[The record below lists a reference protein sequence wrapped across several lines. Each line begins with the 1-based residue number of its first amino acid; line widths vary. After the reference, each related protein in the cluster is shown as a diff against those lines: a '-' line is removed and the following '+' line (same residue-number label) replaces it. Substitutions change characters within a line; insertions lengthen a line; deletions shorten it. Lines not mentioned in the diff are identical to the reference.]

1 MSDDEMPQDMGMGG
15 MGGDDDMSDED
26 MDYTPPSDLPEGI
39 KKEIITEAPSA
50 NWKKPKSGDDV
61 TVHYVGTLESDGTEF
76 DSSRSR
82 GKPFNFLLG
91 KGQVIQGWDKGVAT
105 MKQGEVAKFTLSP
118 EFAYGEEG
126 SPPKI
131 PANATLVF
139 EVELLSWVS
148 KDDLFQDGGVIK
160 DEIKEGTGWKK
171 PKEGDEIMMSLKATE
186 KDGETVIDEK
196 KAFEYVIG
204 SGVLGQISK
213 ACDKALTNMK
223 KGEEAKL
230 TCTKDYAY
238 GDDKPDGAVITLS
251 LDQIYETRDCSFA
264 KDKSLMKKQVGE
276 GEGYDMP
283 KDASTVKLKVDA
295 ATDGASALAGFVA
308 TTLEFTA
315 GNGQVCDALE
325 SVVMDMKKGE
335 KAVLTCVNPS
345 HCVEEK
351 LGLKEIKAEKVV
363 LFLELVDFEKA
374 KDTWNMSEEE
384 KVDFGLARKDIGSD
398 LFKRGR
404 ISLAL
409 ERYKKVIDLFNYT
422 DNFKEENKAKAK
434 DLKKVCEL
442 NLAACH
448 LKVKDYSAA
457 KKSCSNVLKDERE
470 NVKALFRR
478 AQADVAMKN
487 FMDAMSDLKKCIDID
502 PQNKAARALYKEAQV
517 GQKEEDKKSKGL
529 FAKMCAGLGK
539 GPIPPP
545 GKDKSAMAEDDDMDD
560 DEDDGMEEAKA
571 GEEPK
576 ADEKGPAEGRDV
588 EEKKAE

>member
-1 MSDDEMPQDMGMGG
+1 M
-15 MGGDDDMSDED
+15 
-26 MDYTPPSDLPEGI
+26 
-39 KKEIITEAPSA
+39 
-50 NWKKPKSGDDV
+50 
-61 TVHYVGTLESDGTEF
+61 HYVGTLESDGTEF

-82 GKPFNFLLG
+82 AKPFNFLLG

-105 MKQGEVAKFTLSP
+105 MKQGEIAKFTLSP

-131 PANATLVF
+131 PAKATLVF
-139 EVELLSWVS
+139 EVELISWVS

-160 DEIKEGTGWKK
+160 DEITEGTGWKK
-171 PKEGDEIMMSLKATE
+171 PKDGDEIMLSLKVTE
-186 KDGETVIDEK
+186 KDETLIDEK
-196 KAFEYVIG
+196 KDFEYVIG
-204 SGVLGQISK
+204 SGTLGKLSQ
-213 ACDKALTNMK
+213 ACDKALTSMK

-238 GDDKPDGAVITLS
+238 GDDKPDGAIINLS

-295 ATDGASALAGFVA
+295 ATDGAAALPGFVA
-308 TTLEFTA
+308 ATLEFTA
-315 GNGQVCDALE
+315 GNGEVCDALE
-325 SVVMDMKKGE
+325 SVIVDMKKGE
-335 KAVLTCVNPS
+335 KSVLTCINPS
-345 HCVEEK
+345 LCIEEK
-351 LGLKEIKAEKVV
+351 LGLKDIKSEKVV
-363 LFLELVDFEKA
+363 LSLELVEFEKA

-384 KVDFGLARKDIGSD
+384 KVEFGVERKEIGSD
-398 LFKRGR
+398 LFKKGR
-404 ISLAL
+404 TTLAL

-457 KKSCSNVLKDERE
+457 KKSCTTVLKDERQ

-478 AQADVAMKN
+478 AQADVALKN
-487 FMDAMSDLKKCIDID
+487 FMDAMADLKQCIDID

-517 GQKEEDKKSKGL
+517 GQKGEDKKSKGL
-529 FAKMCAGLGK
+529 FAKMCGGLGK

-545 GKDKSAMAEDDDMDD
+545 GKDKSMAEDDEDMDD
-560 DEDDGMEEAKA
+560 DEDEEAME
-571 GEEPK
+571 GEEGKADGAVVDEKKDK
-576 ADEKGPAEGRDV
+576 ADE
-588 EEKKAE
+588 

>member
-1 MSDDEMPQDMGMGG
+1 
-15 MGGDDDMSDED
+15 
-26 MDYTPPSDLPEGI
+26 
-39 KKEIITEAPSA
+39 
-50 NWKKPKSGDDV
+50 
-61 TVHYVGTLESDGTEF
+61 
-76 DSSRSR
+76 
-82 GKPFNFLLG
+82 
-91 KGQVIQGWDKGVAT
+91 
-105 MKQGEVAKFTLSP
+105 LSP

-139 EVELLSWVS
+139 EVELISWVS

-160 DEIKEGTGWKK
+160 DEMKEGNGWKK
-171 PKEGDEIMMSLKATE
+171 PKEGDEIMVSLKVTE
-186 KDGETVIDEK
+186 QDETLIDEK
-196 KAFEYVIG
+196 NNFEYVIG
-204 SGVLGQISK
+204 SGALGSISK
-213 ACDKALTNMK
+213 ACDKALTSMK

-230 TCTKDYAY
+230 TCTKEYAY
-238 GDDKPDGAVITLS
+238 GDDKPDGAIINLS

-295 ATDGASALAGFVA
+295 ATDGAVALPGFAA

-315 GNGQVCDALE
+315 GNGEVCDALE
-325 SVVMDMKKGE
+325 SIVVDMKKGE
-335 KAVLTCVNPS
+335 KAVLTCATPS
-345 HCVEEK
+345 LCIEER

-363 LFLELVDFEKA
+363 FSVELVEFEKP

-384 KVDFGLARKDIGSD
+384 KVEFGMTRKEIGSD

-457 KKSCSNVLKDERE
+457 KKSCSSVLKDERE

-478 AQADVAMKN
+478 AQADVALKN
-487 FMDAMSDLKKCIDID
+487 FMDAMIDVKKCLELD
-502 PQNKAARALYKEAQV
+502 PQNKPARALYKEAQA

-529 FAKMCAGLGK
+529 FAKMCGGLGK

-545 GKDKSAMAEDDDMDD
+545 GKDKSMAEDDDDMYGDD
-560 DEDDGMEEAKA
+560 DEAME
-571 GEEPK
+571 GK
-576 ADEKGPAEGRDV
+576 ADEEGKAE
-588 EEKKAE
+588 EEGKVDGGGVADKKKAEE

>member
-1 MSDDEMPQDMGMGG
+1 MG
-15 MGGDDDMSDED
+15 
-26 MDYTPPSDLPEGI
+26 
-39 KKEIITEAPSA
+39 
-50 NWKKPKSGDDV
+50 
-61 TVHYVGTLESDGTEF
+61 
-76 DSSRSR
+76 
-82 GKPFNFLLG
+82 
-91 KGQVIQGWDKGVAT
+91 
-105 MKQGEVAKFTLSP
+105 
-118 EFAYGEEG
+118 
-126 SPPKI
+126 
-131 PANATLVF
+131 
-139 EVELLSWVS
+139 
-148 KDDLFQDGGVIK
+148 
-160 DEIKEGTGWKK
+160 
-171 PKEGDEIMMSLKATE
+171 
-186 KDGETVIDEK
+186 
-196 KAFEYVIG
+196 
-204 SGVLGQISK
+204 
-213 ACDKALTNMK
+213 
-223 KGEEAKL
+223 
-230 TCTKDYAY
+230 
-238 GDDKPDGAVITLS
+238 
-251 LDQIYETRDCSFA
+251 YETRDCSFA

-283 KDASTVKLKVDA
+283 KDASNVKLKVDA
-295 ATDGASALAGFVA
+295 ATDGSSALAGFVA
-308 TTLEFTA
+308 TTLEFTS

-345 HCVEEK
+345 LCAEEK

-363 LFLELVDFEKA
+363 LFLELLEFEKA

-384 KVDFGLARKDIGSD
+384 KVDFGLARKDVGSD

-422 DNFKEENKAKAK
+422 DNFNEENKAKAK
-434 DLKKVCEL
+434 DLKKICEL

-487 FMDAMSDLKKCIDID
+487 FEIAMSDLKKCIEID

-529 FAKMCAGLGK
+529 FAKMCGGLGK

-545 GKDKSAMAEDDDMDD
+545 GKDKSMAEDDDVDD
-560 DEDDGMEEAKA
+560 DDAMEEEAKA
-571 GEEPK
+571 SEEPN
-576 ADEKGPAEGRDV
+576 ADEKGPSDGGGGNV

>member
-1 MSDDEMPQDMGMGG
+1 M
-15 MGGDDDMSDED
+15 
-26 MDYTPPSDLPEGI
+26 
-39 KKEIITEAPSA
+39 
-50 NWKKPKSGDDV
+50 
-61 TVHYVGTLESDGTEF
+61 HYVGTLESDGTEF

-105 MKQGEVAKFTLSP
+105 MKQGEIAKFTLSP
-118 EFAYGEEG
+118 EFAYGEDG

-131 PANATLVF
+131 PASATLIF
-139 EVELLSWVS
+139 EVELISWVS
-148 KDDLFQDGGVIK
+148 KDDIFQDGGVIK
-160 DEIKEGTGWKK
+160 DEVKEGTGWKK
-171 PKEGDEIMMSLKATE
+171 PKEGDEIMLTLKAIE
-186 KDGETVIDEK
+186 KDGETLIEEK
-196 KAFEYVIG
+196 KNFEYIIG
-204 SGVLGQISK
+204 SGVLGKIST
-213 ACDKALTNMK
+213 ACDKALTSMK

-238 GDDKPDGAVITLS
+238 GEDKPDGAIINIS
-251 LDQIYETRDCSFA
+251 LDEIYETRDCSFA

-295 ATDGASALAGFVA
+295 ATDGSAALPGFAA
-308 TTLEFTA
+308 TTLEFTT

-325 SVVMDMKKGE
+325 SVVADMKKGE

-345 HCVEEK
+345 LCIEDK

-363 LFLELVDFEKA
+363 LTLELVEFEKA

-384 KVDFGLARKDIGSD
+384 KLEFGAARKDIGSD
-398 LFKRGR
+398 LFKKGR
-404 ISLAL
+404 IALAL

-457 KKSCSNVLKDERE
+457 KKSCTGVLKDERE

-478 AQADVAMKN
+478 AQADVALKN
-487 FMDAMSDLKKCIDID
+487 FMDAMSDLKKCIEID
-502 PQNKAARALYKEAQV
+502 PQNKAARALYKEAQA

-545 GKDKSAMAEDDDMDD
+545 GKDKSMAEDDEDMDG
-560 DEDDGMEEAKA
+560 DEDEGMEEEAQVDKE
-571 GEEPK
+571 GK
-576 ADEKGPAEGRDV
+576 ADGEAVD
-588 EEKKAE
+588 EKKAE